1 MKAVL
6 MAGGSGTRLRPL
18 TCSIPK
24 PMVPIVNKPIIG
36 HITDLLRKYDV
47 KDIIVTLHYLPTVIE
62 NYLKTG
68 EEFDANVSYSI
79 EEGAPL
85 GTAGCVKNIEDK
97 LDGTFIV
104 ISGDA
109 LTDFNLQDAL
119 NFHKEKGSKAT
130 LVLTRVTNPL
140 EFGVVITDNDGK
152 IERFLEKPTS
162 SEVFSDTINTGIY
175 ILEPEVLQYLP
186 ANTEK
191 DFSKDLFPTLLKNNE
206 PMYGY
211 IAQGYWCDVGNL
223 ETYRTSNYDVLN
235 GKVDIKVPYEE
246 KEKGIFIGEG
256 AVIDP
261 TAVLEAPCVIGNNC
275 YIGKNVKIS
284 SNSIIGDNIIVSEG
298 ASLKR
303 PVLWNGAYIDKN
315 SSLSGCV
322 IGKNTKI
329 KSEARILEGAVIGDD
344 CLVGSKSEIRPEV
357 RVWPSKNIE
366 SSSIIK
372 DSLVWGTGAQ
382 KSLFGEG
389 GVKGLINLD
398 ISPELCVTI
407 GAAYGAT
414 IGVGKS
420 VTISRDQSPA
430 ARLVSRALF
439 SGILSVG
446 VDVRNLEE
454 TPIPITRHRISS
466 LGVSGGIHVRA
477 DSENPEKILIEFL
490 DASGLNIASAQEKK
504 IESTYYKQDF
514 RRATI
519 EEIGEINYPARIR
532 ERYTESFY
540 EYFQNKKYKPLKIVL
555 DYAYKINN
563 VVLPNILGNLGIDTV
578 VLNAHVMSRPKV
590 DREAS
595 IKQLSDVV
603 LAVKADFGVIL
614 EGDGEKISVIDDK
627 GQLVNNHV
635 LLALMTKLIM
645 EENPGKDMV
654 VSVDYPNVIDQL
666 VAEHGSRA
674 IMTKANNRALM
685 ETARNRNA
693 IFAGRNDGKFIFP
706 KFHCGFDA
714 MFSTAQLATMLSN
727 KNVKMSSLIKDIP
740 QINFQTTVI
749 PCITE
754 KKGTVIRNLV
764 EKTRG
769 QKVDLLDGIKAHE
782 ADGSWTL
789 ILPAATDP
797 VINLYADGDDY
808 EKVSALLEKYKA
820 IVNEIIETAEI

>member
-36 HITDLLRKYDV
+36 HIVDLLTKYEI

-62 NYLKTG
+62 NYLQTG
-68 EEFDANVSYSI
+68 EDFNANVSYSI

-97 LDGTFIV
+97 LGETFIV

-109 LTDFNLQDAL
+109 LTDFNLQDAID
-119 NFHKEKGSKAT
+119 FHKSKGSKAT
-130 LVLTRVTNPL
+130 IVLTRVTNPL
-140 EFGVVITDNDGK
+140 EFGVVITDDDGK

-175 ILEPEVLQYLP
+175 ILEPEVLKYLEP
-186 ANTEK
+186 NAEK
-191 DFSKDLFPTLLKNNE
+191 DFSKDLFPALLKNNE
-206 PMYGY
+206 PLYGY
-211 IAQGYWCDVGNL
+211 IAQGYWCDVGSL
-223 ETYRTSNYDVLN
+223 DTYRSSNYDVLN
-235 GKVDIKVPYEE
+235 GKVDINVPYEE

-256 AVIDP
+256 VVIEASAVI
-261 TAVLEAPCVIGNNC
+261 ESPCVIGNNC

-284 SNSIIGDNIIVSEG
+284 ENTIIGDNVVVSDG

-303 PVLWNGAYIDKN
+303 PVLWNGVYIDKHA
-315 SSLSGCV
+315 SLSGC
-322 IGKNTKI
+322 ILGKNAKV

-344 CLVGSKSEIRPEV
+344 CVLGSKSEVRPEV

-366 SSSIIK
+366 SSSVVK

-414 IGVGKS
+414 IGIGKS
-420 VTISRDQSPA
+420 VTISRDQSKA
-430 ARLVSRALF
+430 ARLISRALF

-454 TPIPITRHRISS
+454 TPIPITRHRIAS
-466 LGVSGGIHVRA
+466 LGVAGGVHVRA
-477 DSENPEKILIEFL
+477 DSENPEKVTIEFL
-490 DASGLNIASAQEKK
+490 DASGLNISPNQEKK

-519 EEIGEINYPARIR
+519 EEIGEINYPARVK

-540 EYFQNKKYKPLKIVL
+540 DFFTEKNHKPLKIVL

-563 VVLPNILGNLGIDTV
+563 VVLPTLLGQLGMDTV
-578 VLNAHVMSRPKV
+578 VLNAHVMSRPNV
-590 DREAS
+590 NTESS
-595 IKQLSDVV
+595 IKQLSEVV
-603 LAVKADFGVIL
+603 LALKADFGAIL
-614 EGDGEKISVIDDK
+614 DSDGERLILVDDK
-627 GQLVNNHV
+627 GQIVDNHI
-635 LLALMTKLIM
+635 LLALMVKLTL
-645 EENPGKDMV
+645 EESPGKDIV
-654 VSVDYPNVIDQL
+654 VPVDYPNVIDQITL
-666 VAEHGSRA
+666 QYGSRT
-674 IMTKANNRALM
+674 IMTKANNRSLM
-685 ETARNRNA
+685 ETARNRGA
-693 IFAGRNDGKFIFP
+693 ILSAISGGKFIFP
-706 KFHCGFDA
+706 YFHCGFDA
-714 MFSTAQLATMLSN
+714 MFATAKLATLLSR
-727 KNVKMSSLIKDIP
+727 KNEKISSILKDIP
-740 QINFQTTVI
+740 KINFLTDTV

-769 QKVDLLDGIKAHE
+769 QKVDLLDGIKVHE
-782 ADGSWTL
+782 PDGSWAL
-789 ILPAATDP
+789 ILPSASDP
-797 VINLYADGDDY
+797 IVRLYADGDDAV
-808 EKVSALLEKYKA
+808 KVSNLLEKYKNM
-820 IVNEIIETAEI
+820 VMDIIENTEF